1 MKEEVLRMDR
11 VTYLEQGV
19 TELNHFCL
27 TIDAG
32 EIVGLIPV
40 NDTGMTSLFKL
51 LRQNLPIHYGYVY
64 YHSQLVNHWQYSDG
78 SYNRIALIE
87 NRSGLA
93 DDLTVADN
101 VFVLRQG
108 FKKRVIRRKVLSR
121 QLQPFL
127 NEIGVKLSADVYARE
142 LSAFPRFVTELV
154 KAVVAG
160 CRLIVLIEPGT
171 VVSEARLGDL
181 HDILRHYA
189 AKGISFLYVSR
200 HYEEARQICG
210 RAAMMLNGQIAKV
223 LSTADTAPELL
234 QCFGVEAFAELV
246 RRQERTKAACACL
259 PPALELRDLSCGRI
273 KALTARLMAGEC
285 VVVQDL
291 NNHILNDLI
300 ALLDG
305 EQKPDSGQ
313 IYVGGEPFQA
323 SRSRKIAVIQK
334 LPTQSMLFPHL
345 SYMDNLCFTMDHRF
359 PGIWRRRAPRAGVRR
374 EFEPLLGRE
383 VFDLPVE
390 TLTEK
395 EKYDLIYSR
404 ILLQRPKV
412 AVCVQ
417 PFMRAD
423 VERRMQIWKLLDRLL
438 EKGVAV
444 VILAVNL
451 ADSLALADRLIQVR
465 DGRVLAVYNRSDF
478 ASLPQNTPWH
488 DLWSAVAKN

>member
-1 MKEEVLRMDR
+1 M
-11 VTYLEQGV
+11 
-19 TELNHFCL
+19 
-27 TIDAG
+27 
-32 EIVGLIPV
+32 
-40 NDTGMTSLFKL
+40 
-51 LRQNLPIHYGYVY
+51 
-64 YHSQLVNHWQYSDG
+64 
-78 SYNRIALIE
+78 
-87 NRSGLA
+87 
-93 DDLTVADN
+93 
-101 VFVLRQG
+101 
-108 FKKRVIRRKVLSR
+108 
-121 QLQPFL
+121 
-127 NEIGVKLSADVYARE
+127 
-142 LSAFPRFVTELV
+142 TELV

-323 SRSRKIAVIQK
+323 SRSREIAVIQK